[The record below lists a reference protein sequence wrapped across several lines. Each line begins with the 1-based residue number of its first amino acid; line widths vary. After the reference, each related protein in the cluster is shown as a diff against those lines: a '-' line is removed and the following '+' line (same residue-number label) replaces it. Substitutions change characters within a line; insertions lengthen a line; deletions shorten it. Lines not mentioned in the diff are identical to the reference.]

1 MTVTHASLEAYRN
14 AVISGAVKTQR
25 DRIFKWLVQYTKHN
39 KGFTRNE
46 IAEYTNIRLSGVCG
60 RISQLISDGYVE
72 EVGEREDAFTKVNS
86 KIIAACV
93 PEKGLPQMTLKM

>member
-1 MTVTHASLEAYRN
+1 MTVTFTSLEAYRN
-14 AVISGAVKTQR
+14 AVINGTVKTQR
-25 DRIFKWLVQYTKHN
+25 DRIFQWLVRYTKHN

-60 RISQLISDGYVE
+60 RVSQLIADGYVE

-93 PEKGLPQMTLKM
+93 PTKGLPQKRLL